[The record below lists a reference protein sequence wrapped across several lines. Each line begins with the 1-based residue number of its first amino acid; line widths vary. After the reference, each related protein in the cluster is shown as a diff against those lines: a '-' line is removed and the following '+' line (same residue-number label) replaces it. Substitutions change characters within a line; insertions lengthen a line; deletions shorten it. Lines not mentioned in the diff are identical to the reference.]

1 MVKLSYHECPKYAC
15 IFCGTNKWNIFIKK
29 KNKIKQNK
37 KCYPLMSL
45 NVLIS
50 KTSVGYW
57 GELSV
62 ANHYLTS
69 RDGMFVC
76 FQEILLNT
84 LSEFLRKME
93 KYKAFPR
100 PHSTCDCIITDLILF
115 THGLAVMFMYV
126 PFLSLLVYWVKTKCL
141 ALLTM

>member
-1 MVKLSYHECPKYAC
+1 MLISFDV
-15 IFCGTNKWNIFIKK
+15 F
-29 KNKIKQNK
+29 
-37 KCYPLMSL
+37 

-62 ANHYLTS
+62 ANRYLTS
-69 RDGMFVC
+69 RGGMFVC
-76 FQEILLNT
+76 FQGILLNT

-100 PHSTCDCIITDLILF
+100 PHSTCDCIIIDLILF
-115 THGLAVMFMYV
+115 THGLAIMFMYV
-126 PFLSLLVYWVKTKCL
+126 HVLILLVYWVKTKCL

>member
-1 MVKLSYHECPKYAC
+1 
-15 IFCGTNKWNIFIKK
+15 
-29 KNKIKQNK
+29 
-37 KCYPLMSL
+37 MSL

-50 KTSVGYW
+50 KTSVGYR

-76 FQEILLNT
+76 FQGILLNR

-100 PHSTCDCIITDLILF
+100 PHSTCDCIIIDLILF
-115 THGLAVMFMYV
+115 THGLAIIFMCV
-126 PFLSLLVYWVKTKCL
+126 HFLSLLVYNLGQKKCL

>member
-1 MVKLSYHECPKYAC
+1 
-15 IFCGTNKWNIFIKK
+15 
-29 KNKIKQNK
+29 
-37 KCYPLMSL
+37 MSL

-69 RDGMFVC
+69 RGGMFVC
-76 FQEILLNT
+76 FQGILLDT

-100 PHSTCDCIITDLILF
+100 PHSTCDCII
-115 THGLAVMFMYV
+115 
-126 PFLSLLVYWVKTKCL
+126 
-141 ALLTM
+141 

>member
-1 MVKLSYHECPKYAC
+1 MVKLSCHEWLKYAW
-15 IFCGTNKWNIFIKK
+15 IFYGTNKWNIFLKK
-29 KNKIKQNK
+29 KNKTKQEM
-37 KCYPLMSL
+37 LISFDVF

-62 ANHYLTS
+62 ANRYLTS
-69 RDGMFVC
+69 RGGMFVC
-76 FQEILLNT
+76 FQGILLNT

>member
-1 MVKLSYHECPKYAC
+1 MNVQNMPESFMALISE
-15 IFCGTNKWNIFIKK
+15 ISLKK
-29 KNKIKQNK
+29 KKQNK
-37 KCYPLMSL
+37 TKQEMLISF
-45 NVLIS
+45 NVFNVSIS
-50 KTSVGYW
+50 KTSVGYR

-76 FQEILLNT
+76 FQGILLNT

-100 PHSTCDCIITDLILF
+100 PHSTCDCII
-115 THGLAVMFMYV
+115 
-126 PFLSLLVYWVKTKCL
+126 
-141 ALLTM
+141 

>member
-1 MVKLSYHECPKYAC
+1 MNVQNMPESFMALISE
-15 IFCGTNKWNIFIKK
+15 ISLK
-29 KNKIKQNK
+29 KNKTKQEMLISFNAF
-37 KCYPLMSL
+37 

-50 KTSVGYW
+50 KTSVGYS

-69 RDGMFVC
+69 RGGMFVC
-76 FQEILLNT
+76 FQGILLNT

-100 PHSTCDCIITDLILF
+100 PHSTCDYIITDLILF
-115 THGLAVMFMYV
+115 TNGLAIIFMDV
-126 PFLSLLVYWVKTKCL
+126 HFLSLLVY
-141 ALLTM
+141 